1 MAYKAVFNDGLYLCH
16 GPVNNL
22 NRWPKGTPGG
32 RGGQYKNGDGDHDGT
47 INDHAHRRKGDSH
60 YQYEPTRKYQN
71 SRYYQNSGRNY
82 NVKGGKVEDGPHLT
96 RAGMQRWEK
105 EKQKNAQK
113 APDKRVKNVQDLAD
127 PDKWVIEDLSNREK
141 AALGIKTGAE
151 SASKLV
157 GKVFKDPP
165 HERWDLSTR
174 TDQELMSAINRERL
188 ERQYNDYFNPQLE
201 NEGRKYYQDKLA
213 TAADVAGMA
222 ASVIGLVKAIKEIK
236 AMT

>member
-1 MAYKAVFNDGLYLCH
+1 MAYKAVINDSYLCH
-16 GPVNNL
+16 FNGIHK
-22 NRWPKGTPGG
+22 PKGSPD
-32 RGGQYKNGDGDHDGT
+32 GGQFGRGDGDGDG
-47 INDHAHRRKGDSH
+47 IIDDHAHR
-60 YQYEPTRKYQN
+60 RKYQN

-82 NVKGGKVEDGPHLT
+82 NVKGGKVESGPHLT
-96 RAGMQRWEK
+96 KAGMQRWEK

-113 APDKRVKNVQDLAD
+113 APDKRVKNIQDLAD
-127 PDKWVIEDLSNREK
+127 PDKWVIEDLSDREK

-157 GKVFKDPP
+157 GRIFKDPP
-165 HERWDLSTR
+165 HDRWDLSTM

-213 TAADVAGMA
+213 TAADVAGTA

-236 AMT
+236 SMT